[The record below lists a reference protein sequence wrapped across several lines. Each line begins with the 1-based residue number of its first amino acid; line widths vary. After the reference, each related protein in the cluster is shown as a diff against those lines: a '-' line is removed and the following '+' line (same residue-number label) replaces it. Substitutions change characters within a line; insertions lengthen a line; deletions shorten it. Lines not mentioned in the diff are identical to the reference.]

1 MSSSH
6 DMTSTHSDD
15 RCHALAADLLPR
27 RSVGAH
33 IPWAAECSAAHRSTY
48 EGQVRPAE
56 CGANLAARRD
66 ADAEAT
72 RRRRP
77 PQRLRQHPPRKR
89 RCPQEIP
96 CPWKPCPLTPSTWRV
111 QMSQMPISPL
121 VGSASDLLRFHTAR
135 AALVAYLAT
144 SAEPSCMRRASP
156 IGRSQGSTARVMCST
171 GAASHAQHA
180 RPTGCWRHQTH
191 PRSVPR
197 RSTIIPRSG

>member
-6 DMTSTHSDD
+6 DMTSTHSDSQ
-15 RCHALAADLLPR
+15 CHALAADLLPR

-33 IPWAAECSAAHRSTY
+33 IPWAGECSAAHRPTY

-96 CPWKPCPLTPSTWRV
+96 CPWKPWPLAPSTTLASRATSIRCYSRV
-111 QMSQMPISPL
+111 DAFTSDGAAQSRTALPSTSP
-121 VGSASDLLRFHTAR
+121 GR
-135 AALVAYLAT
+135 AASGRYST
-144 SAEPSCMRRASP
+144 NRCKCWRASQ
-156 IGRSQGSTARVMCST
+156 GTRGSKTSSRYRSCASMAGSEY
-171 GAASHAQHA
+171 GAAAGVS
-180 RPTGCWRHQTH
+180 
-191 PRSVPR
+191 
-197 RSTIIPRSG
+197 